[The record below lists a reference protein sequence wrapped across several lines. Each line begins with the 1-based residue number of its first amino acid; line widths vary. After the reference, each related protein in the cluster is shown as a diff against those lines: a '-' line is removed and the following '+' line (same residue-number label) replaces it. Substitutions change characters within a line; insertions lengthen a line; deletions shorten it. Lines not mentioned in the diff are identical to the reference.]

1 MASFGYSQ
9 FPEWQ
14 HADRP
19 RKGRDTLI
27 IALVA
32 TAIGITAGGS
42 TVAFLMFSPVTGQN
56 PSATISAEAS
66 SGLNVG
72 QRTEEQQPSLGTP
85 KFESANDQ
93 SQTFDRTAS
102 KSSQMKPPADSQP
115 SSTAQPS
122 VNPSSL
128 SWPDDATRPEATM
141 RAEPENP
148 PTANAAVAYCM
159 QRYRSYDPASRTF
172 LGNDGRR
179 HPCPRETN

>member
-1 MASFGYSQ
+1 MASFGHSQ

-19 RKGRDTLI
+19 RNGRDTLI

-42 TVAFLMFSPVTGQN
+42 TVAFLMFSPITGQN
-56 PSATISAEAS
+56 SSATISAE
-66 SGLNVG
+66 G
-72 QRTEEQQPSLGTP
+72 QRTEDQQPSLGTP
-85 KFESANDQ
+85 KFERANDQ
-93 SQTFDRTAS
+93 SQPFDKAAS
-102 KSSQMKPPADSQP
+102 GSSQMKPPADGQS

-128 SWPDDATRPEATM
+128 SSPDDATPPDATM
-141 RAEPENP
+141 RAEPEKP
-148 PTANAAVAYCM
+148 AAVDAAVAYCM
-159 QRYRSYDPASRTF
+159 QRYRSYDLASRTF